1 MCVYSGEKERN
12 MGTLHLLTF
21 EHGKKIILFCHFYF
35 TSHSASMISLEV
47 FVLVIAGIAGA
58 FRFILVLLVI
68 LFG

>member
-21 EHGKKIILFCHFYF
+21 EHGKKILFCHFYF

-47 FVLVIAGIAGA
+47 FVLVIAGIAGG